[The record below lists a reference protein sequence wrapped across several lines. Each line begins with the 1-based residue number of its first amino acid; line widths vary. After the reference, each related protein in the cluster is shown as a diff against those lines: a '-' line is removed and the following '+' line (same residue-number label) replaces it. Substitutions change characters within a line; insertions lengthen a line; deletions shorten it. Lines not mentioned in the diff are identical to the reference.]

1 MMNLQGGGVFEIEF
15 GMVGPDVNSFGGV
28 LSSRQYDPAPSPN
41 TTTGTSTGTPVLPYN
56 GPNIG
61 TFLEP
66 FGKHDLLA
74 YMNK

>member
-1 MMNLQGGGVFEIEF
+1 MCE
-15 GMVGPDVNSFGGV
+15 PDRTI
-28 LSSRQYDPAPSPN
+28 SSRQYDPEPSPN

-66 FGKHDLLA
+66 FGKYDLLA